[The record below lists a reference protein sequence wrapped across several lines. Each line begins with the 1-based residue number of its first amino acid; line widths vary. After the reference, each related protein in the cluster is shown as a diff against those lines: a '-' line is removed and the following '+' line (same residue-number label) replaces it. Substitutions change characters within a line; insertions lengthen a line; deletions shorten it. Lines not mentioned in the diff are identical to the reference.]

1 MIDAK
6 AWAIDGGSFRIEHCK
21 SDSFLIAAKHAMLYA
36 TSFDVA
42 NCSAAGMLVS
52 SQVLLRASVET
63 ESTDL

>member
-21 SDSFLIAAKHAMLYA
+21 SNAFLIATERSSLNA

-42 NCSAAGMLVS
+42 NCSAAGMLASTSEVF
-52 SQVLLRASVET
+52 LRASVEI
-63 ESTDL
+63 E

>member
-1 MIDAK
+1 MIDTA

-21 SDSFLIAAKHAMLYA
+21 SNSALLAAQLATLNA

-52 SQVLLRASVET
+52 SSEVLLRASVEI
-63 ESTDL
+63 E

>member
-1 MIDAK
+1 MIGVT

-21 SDSFLIAAKHAMLYA
+21 SNSALIAAKRGTLRA

-52 SQVLLRASVET
+52 SSEVLLRASVEL
-63 ESTDL
+63 E

>member
-1 MIDAK
+1 MIDAT

-21 SDSFLIAAKHAMLYA
+21 SNSFLLAAQLATLNA

-52 SQVLLRASVET
+52 SEVLLRASVEI
-63 ESTDL
+63 E